1 MIFVADSL
9 EFRKV
14 VNIGDNEYVF
24 RIQTLRDTVE
34 INRKAAEL
42 TKKYLKNEEIGVL
55 NYASQEF
62 MVVAQ
67 LSVLE
72 DSVTKTDWETIP
84 TPITDAVQAEVQQWF
99 ASFRE
104 PKRGTQAEGGTAEV

>member
-1 MIFVADSL
+1 MEDEI

-14 VNIGDNEYVF
+14 VRVGDNEYVF

-42 TKKYLKNEEIGVL
+42 TRKYIKPEEIGVL

-62 MVVAQ
+62 MAVAQ
-67 LSVLE
+67 LTVLE
-72 DSVTKTDWETIP
+72 DSETKTDWESMP
-84 TPITDAVQAEVQQWF
+84 TPITDAVQAEVLSWF

-104 PKRGTQAEGGTAEV
+104 SKRTAKNTGGTEQV